1 MLLLNEVHTY
11 YGNSHVLQGVSLK
24 VPRGS
29 VVALLGRNGMGKTTA
44 VHTIIGIVPP
54 RSGRIVFKGT
64 EIAGREPHEIAQM
77 GMALVPQGRRIF
89 SSLTVREN
97 LILGWRKGGK
107 EGLNQALERVFTW
120 FPNLKNRAKSRGG
133 SLSGGEQQ
141 MLAIGRAMISNPEFL
156 LMDEP
161 SEGLAPAIIEYL
173 IEKIDEMKASGLSIL
188 LVEQNLR
195 AALRLAD
202 HLYIMNK
209 GRTKYIGKAGMSL
222 TEEEVKEY
230 FLLDNL

>member
-1 MLLLNEVHTY
+1 
-11 YGNSHVLQGVSLK
+11 
-24 VPRGS
+24 
-29 VVALLGRNGMGKTTA
+29 
-44 VHTIIGIVPP
+44 
-54 RSGRIVFKGT
+54 VFKGT

-97 LILGWRKGGK
+97 LILGWRKGCK
-107 EGLNQALERVFTW
+107 EGLNQALERIFTW

-209 GRTKYIGKAGMSL
+209 GRTTDIGKAGMSL

-230 FLLDNL
+230 FLLDTL